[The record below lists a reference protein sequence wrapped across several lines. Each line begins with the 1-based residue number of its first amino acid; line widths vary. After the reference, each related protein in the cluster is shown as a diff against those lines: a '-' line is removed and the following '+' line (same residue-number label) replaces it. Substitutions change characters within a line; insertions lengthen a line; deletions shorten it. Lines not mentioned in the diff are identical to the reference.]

1 MSKLTYSFYFAQFLA
16 TIATAGMT
24 FSALFIASFVSS
36 ITKKFGKKEAGSFAL
51 IGAGFIY
58 VLAFVLSIQN
68 PLVFAI
74 LLIVAGIVMGYYTI
88 SMHAYVTDVID
99 DFYFKRGTR
108 KDGTIYSVYS
118 FTRKVGQAIA
128 GFLAGAL
135 LTQIGYF
142 SGAEQQTAEVANSIS
157 LQKSIETF
165 QLK

>member
-1 MSKLTYSFYFAQFLA
+1 
-16 TIATAGMT
+16 MT

-36 ITKKFGKKEAGSFAL
+36 ITKKFGKKESGSFVL

-58 VLAFVLSIQN
+58 ILAFVLSIQN

-99 DFYFKRGTR
+99 DFYIKRGTR

-135 LTQIGYF
+135 LTQIGHV
-142 SGAEQQTAEVANSIS
+142 SGAEQQTDEVANSIY
-157 LQKSIETF
+157 LQKSIEPF

>member
-99 DFYFKRGTR
+99 DFYFKRGT
-108 KDGTIYSVYS
+108 S
-118 FTRKVGQAIA
+118 KVAQAIA

-135 LTQIGYF
+135 LTQIGHV
-142 SGAEQQTAEVANSIS
+142 SGAEQQTDEVANSIS

>member
-1 MSKLTYSFYFAQFLA
+1 MSQLTYSYLFCP
-16 TIATAGMT
+16 I
-24 FSALFIASFVSS
+24 FSNNCHCRYDFKCLINRIICKFNYEKIWH
-36 ITKKFGKKEAGSFAL
+36 KKAGSFAL

-88 SMHAYVTDVID
+88 SMYAYVTDVID
-99 DFYFKRGTR
+99 DFYIKRDTR

-128 GFLAGAL
+128 GFLADAL
-135 LTQIGYF
+135 LTQIGHV
-142 SGAEQQTAEVANSIS
+142 SGAEQQTAEVANSIY
-157 LQKSIETF
+157 LQKASN
-165 QLK
+165 LSN

>member
-74 LLIVAGIVMGYYTI
+74 LLILAGIVMGYYTI

-128 GFLAGAL
+128 GLLAHVL
-135 LTQIGYF
+135 LT
-142 SGAEQQTAEVANSIS
+142 
-157 LQKSIETF
+157 
-165 QLK
+165 

>member
-128 GFLAGAL
+128 GLLAHVL
-135 LTQIGYF
+135 LT
-142 SGAEQQTAEVANSIS
+142 
-157 LQKSIETF
+157 
-165 QLK
+165 

>member
-1 MSKLTYSFYFAQFLA
+1 
-16 TIATAGMT
+16 MT
-24 FSALFIASFVSS
+24 LSALLIASFVSS
-36 ITKKFGKKEAGSFAL
+36 ITKKFGKKEGGSLAL

-88 SMHAYVTDVID
+88 SMYVYVTDVID
-99 DFYFKRGTR
+99 DFYIKRGTR

-128 GFLAGAL
+128 GLLADVL
-135 LTQIGYF
+135 LT
-142 SGAEQQTAEVANSIS
+142 
-157 LQKSIETF
+157 
-165 QLK
+165 

>member
-1 MSKLTYSFYFAQFLA
+1 
-16 TIATAGMT
+16 
-24 FSALFIASFVSS
+24 
-36 ITKKFGKKEAGSFAL
+36 
-51 IGAGFIY
+51 
-58 VLAFVLSIQN
+58 
-68 PLVFAI
+68 
-74 LLIVAGIVMGYYTI
+74 MGYYTI

-142 SGAEQQTAEVANSIS
+142 SGAEQQTAEVANSIY
-157 LQKSIETF
+157 LQKASN
-165 QLK
+165 LSN

>member
-1 MSKLTYSFYFAQFLA
+1 MECHSSLTLFYFALFLA

-24 FSALFIASFVSS
+24 LSALLIASFVSS

-88 SMHAYVTDVID
+88 SMYAYVTDVID
-99 DFYFKRGTR
+99 DFYIKRGTR
-108 KDGTIYSVYS
+108 RDGTIYSVYS

-128 GFLAGAL
+128 GLLADVL
-135 LTQIGYF
+135 LT
-142 SGAEQQTAEVANSIS
+142 
-157 LQKSIETF
+157 
-165 QLK
+165 

>member
-1 MSKLTYSFYFAQFLA
+1 MPL
-16 TIATAGMT
+16 
-24 FSALFIASFVSS
+24 SALFIAPFVSS
-36 ITKKFGKKEAGSFAL
+36 ITKKFGKKKAGSFAL

-58 VLAFVLSIQN
+58 VPAFVLSIQN

-128 GFLAGAL
+128 GLLADVLLSIFTTFSILCTISPPKYTLVRLSFSLTNIKL
-135 LTQIGYF
+135 LT
-142 SGAEQQTAEVANSIS
+142 
-157 LQKSIETF
+157 K
-165 QLK
+165 KD

>member
-1 MSKLTYSFYFAQFLA
+1 
-16 TIATAGMT
+16 MT

-74 LLIVAGIVMGYYTI
+74 LLILAGKVMGYYT
-88 SMHAYVTDVID
+88 MAMYAYVTDVID
-99 DFYFKRGTR
+99 DFYIKRGT
-108 KDGTIYSVYS
+108 S
-118 FTRKVGQAIA
+118 KVAQAIA

-135 LTQIGYF
+135 LTQIGHV
-142 SGAEQQTAEVANSIS
+142 SGAEQ
-157 LQKSIETF
+157 
-165 QLK
+165 

>member
-1 MSKLTYSFYFAQFLA
+1 
-16 TIATAGMT
+16 MT
-24 FSALFIASFVSS
+24 LSALLIASFVSS

-74 LLIVAGIVMGYYTI
+74 LLIVAGIVMDYYT
-88 SMHAYVTDVID
+88 MAMYAYVTDVID
-99 DFYFKRGTR
+99 DFYIKRGTR

-128 GFLAGAL
+128 GLLADVL
-135 LTQIGYF
+135 LT
-142 SGAEQQTAEVANSIS
+142 
-157 LQKSIETF
+157 
-165 QLK
+165 

>member
-74 LLIVAGIVMGYYTI
+74 LLILAGIVMGYYTI

-118 FTRKVGQAIA
+118 FTHKVGQAIA
-128 GFLAGAL
+128 GLLAHVL
-135 LTQIGYF
+135 LT
-142 SGAEQQTAEVANSIS
+142 
-157 LQKSIETF
+157 
-165 QLK
+165 

>member
-24 FSALFIASFVSS
+24 FS
-36 ITKKFGKKEAGSFAL
+36 AL

>member
-88 SMHAYVTDVID
+88 SMYAYVTDAID
-99 DFYFKRGTR
+99 DFYIKRGTR

-118 FTRKVGQAIA
+118 FTRKVCQAIA
-128 GFLAGAL
+128 GFLADVL
-135 LTQIGYF
+135 LT
-142 SGAEQQTAEVANSIS
+142 
-157 LQKSIETF
+157 
-165 QLK
+165 

>member
-1 MSKLTYSFYFAQFLA
+1 MECQSLLTLFYFAQFLA

-24 FSALFIASFVSS
+24 LSALLIASFVSS

-88 SMHAYVTDVID
+88 SMYVYVTDVID
-99 DFYFKRGTR
+99 NFYIKRGTR

-128 GFLAGAL
+128 GLLADVL
-135 LTQIGYF
+135 LT
-142 SGAEQQTAEVANSIS
+142 
-157 LQKSIETF
+157 
-165 QLK
+165 

>member
-58 VLAFVLSIQN
+58 VIAIVLSIQN

-74 LLIVAGIVMGYYTI
+74 TVIIAVMVMGYYA
-88 SMHAYVTDVID
+88 MAMYACVTDVID
-99 DFYFKRGTR
+99 DFYIKRGTR

-128 GFLAGAL
+128 GLLADVL
-135 LTQIGYF
+135 LT
-142 SGAEQQTAEVANSIS
+142 
-157 LQKSIETF
+157 
-165 QLK
+165 

>member
-1 MSKLTYSFYFAQFLA
+1 MSVKAHLLFLFCPIFT

-58 VLAFVLSIQN
+58 VLAFALFIQN

-99 DFYFKRGTR
+99 DFYFKRGT
-108 KDGTIYSVYS
+108 S
-118 FTRKVGQAIA
+118 KVAQAIA

-135 LTQIGYF
+135 LTQMGHV
-142 SGAEQQTAEVANSIS
+142 SGAEQQTDEVANSIS
-157 LQKSIETF
+157 LQKSIEPSN
-165 QLK
+165 

>member
-1 MSKLTYSFYFAQFLA
+1 
-16 TIATAGMT
+16 MT
-24 FSALFIASFVSS
+24 LSALLIASFVSS

-88 SMHAYVTDVID
+88 SMYAYVTDVID
-99 DFYFKRGTR
+99 DFYIKRGT
-108 KDGTIYSVYS
+108 S
-118 FTRKVGQAIA
+118 KVGHAIA

-135 LTQIGYF
+135 LTQIGHV
-142 SGAEQQTAEVANSIS
+142 SGAEQQTAEVANSIY
-157 LQKSIETF
+157 LQKAPNLSN
-165 QLK
+165 

>member
-99 DFYFKRGTR
+99 DFYFKRGT
-108 KDGTIYSVYS
+108 S
-118 FTRKVGQAIA
+118 KVAQAIA

-135 LTQIGYF
+135 LTQIGHV
-142 SGAEQQTAEVANSIS
+142 SGAEQQTDEVANSIY
-157 LQKSIETF
+157 LQKSIEPF

>member
-1 MSKLTYSFYFAQFLA
+1 MRSNSKHTTEEIERYILMYLNEGISFKEL
-16 TIATAGMT
+16 
-24 FSALFIASFVSS
+24 
-36 ITKKFGKKEAGSFAL
+36 KEAGSFAL

-128 GFLAGAL
+128 GLLAHVL
-135 LTQIGYF
+135 LT
-142 SGAEQQTAEVANSIS
+142 
-157 LQKSIETF
+157 
-165 QLK
+165 